1 MKTTK
6 RHIVL
11 LLLLCLSSL
20 IYAQEG
26 HIELGA
32 RVGNNATFGN
42 FSAFTIE
49 AEHHFGANF
58 SLKGG
63 LLQSSYER
71 LAAEIRPSYRHNL
84 DFGTLHIEGLMHY
97 ATQNSHN
104 TCALGGGVGLTTS
117 SFFVTLGYYFRTLG
131 NTSDTLTEPFNL
143 YYKFGV
149 SCLPKIE
156 DWDLLIT
163 FSNSHFLELERHYL
177 PSLAIDG
184 WWYPSERLGATLGL
198 CYKPTGI
205 FHISTTYYQLYA
217 NFGVC
222 YKW

>member
-6 RHIVL
+6 RHFTL

-26 HIELGA
+26 HVKLGA
-32 RVGNNATFGN
+32 RVGNNVALGN
-42 FSAFTIE
+42 FSAVTLE
-49 AEHHFGANF
+49 AEHNFGSNI

-63 LLQSSYER
+63 ILQNSYNHFATEV
-71 LAAEIRPSYRHNL
+71 RPSYHHNL
-84 DFGTLHIEGLMHY
+84 DFGILHFEGLMHY
-97 ATQNSHN
+97 ATQSNHH
-104 TCALGGGVGLTTS
+104 TYALGGGVGLTTS
-117 SFFVTLGYYFRTLG
+117 RLFITFGYYFRALG
-131 NTSDTLTEPFNL
+131 NTTERLSEPFNL

-149 SCLPKIE
+149 SCLPEIQ
-156 DWDLLIT
+156 DWDLLVT
-163 FSNSHFLELERHYL
+163 FSNSHFLELERHYQ

-184 WWYPSERLGATLGL
+184 WWHLSEKLSTTLGF